1 MAKARK
7 AKAVKPKTLKE
18 ARTMTKPKTKK
29 KK

>member
-1 MAKARK
+1 MAKQGK
-7 AKAVKPKTLKE
+7 QKQTKPKTLKE